1 MTGSG
6 KTIGIILIVV
16 GIIIGIVI
24 VAFMAAGI
32 AQEEMELGG
41 AILGFGLGLIIVLPM
56 VGAGIFLMIK
66 GGKEDAELAQIRK
79 QRQILDMV
87 KTQSKVSI
95 SDVVLDLRTDRDQ
108 VKTWIH
114 DLVGKGLF
122 SGYINWNEGIL
133 YSQDASLLKTDKCPN
148 CGGQIEL
155 AGKGV
160 SQCPFCGTEIF
171 LS

>member
-1 MTGSG
+1 MAGSG
-6 KTIGIILIVV
+6 KTIGIILIVAGV
-16 GIIIGIVI
+16 IIGLVL
-24 VAFMAAGI
+24 MLYMGI
-32 AQEEMELGG
+32 GYSLEKVTLDG
-41 AILGFGLGLIIVLPM
+41 AILGFGLGLIIVLPL

-95 SDVVLDLRTDRDQ
+95 SDVVLELRTDRDQ
-108 VKTWIH
+108 VKDWIH

-122 SGYINWNEGIL
+122 SGYINWNDGIL
-133 YSQDASLLKTDKCPN
+133 YSQDASLLKKDKCPN

>member
-1 MTGSG
+1 MTG
-6 KTIGIILIVV
+6 KTVGGILVAV
-16 GIIIGIVI
+16 GAIIAIVI
-24 VAFMAAGI
+24 VAFMVAGI
-32 AQEEMELGG
+32 AQEELTAGG
-41 AILGFGLGLIIVLPM
+41 AILGIGLGLLVVLPLE
-56 VGAGIFLMIK
+56 GAGIYLMVRGK
-66 GGKEDAELAQIRK
+66 GEEAELAQIRQ
-79 QRQILDMV
+79 QRKILDMV

-95 SDVVLDLRTDRDQ
+95 SDVVLELQSDREQ
-108 VKTWIH
+108 VKAWIY

-133 YSQDASLLKTDKCPN
+133 YSKDAAQLKTDRCPN
-148 CGGQIEL
+148 CGGEIEL